1 MRQSRLTGELTPPLH
16 HFVREQEEQ
25 PSSTCRFGM
34 AEQAINTIYLLGEQP
49 DLLCS
54 DMLKHLTANVF
65 ITPPSDLPNPDGSG
79 MGMDE
84 DSSATLPSTP
94 LKNRSLMPETP
105 FTVGAFE
112 PEPTPSQVPASQM
125 SLDNLE
131 QRDESATPVPNSAG
145 LDGLDGGKGE
155 SGDTA
160 PAFKLAQLVFAV
172 GHTAVKHIVYLEL
185 VEREFKR
192 RKDANAKGTSV
203 FWSRRTSYERL
214 RCFDSREILVADM
227 DRESSGKGGGQ
238 GRKRPR
244 CGGWECGG

>member
-79 MGMDE
+79 MGMDA

-94 LKNRSLMPETP
+94 LKNHSSFGSAKPRRHRYGHGHGRRQLHHPPFHSAQKSL
-105 FTVGAFE
+105 
-112 PEPTPSQVPASQM
+112 
-125 SLDNLE
+125 LDARN
-131 QRDESATPVPNSAG
+131 A
-145 LDGLDGGKGE
+145 
-155 SGDTA
+155 
-160 PAFKLAQLVFAV
+160 
-172 GHTAVKHIVYLEL
+172 IYC
-185 VEREFKR
+185 R
-192 RKDANAKGTSV
+192 RIRA
-203 FWSRRTSYERL
+203 
-214 RCFDSREILVADM
+214 
-227 DRESSGKGGGQ
+227 
-238 GRKRPR
+238 
-244 CGGWECGG
+244 